1 MNEKMIEE
9 IVKEYGR
16 IVQDFNNA
24 KDPLE
29 KAGCYAMKVG
39 AERVLSS
46 ILKVEEKIENEG
58 TMEER
63 VTEARVTVIM

>member
-1 MNEKMIEE
+1 MNEKAIEE

-16 IVQDFNNA
+16 IVQDFNHA

-29 KAGCYAMKVG
+29 KAGFYAMKVG

-46 ILKVEEKIENEG
+46 ILTVEEKIENEN

-63 VTEARVTVIM
+63 VTQTKVTIII